1 MRALKGGIAALTISI
16 FATGAAAQP
25 VWDKVELG
33 MVRADVEALYPVGE
47 HTKYQRSA
55 IEISDVSVTERCAAE
70 VNIRFDAANK
80 VREVM
85 VAGNP
90 SMGGRC
96 TNDVLTALSAKY
108 GQPANW
114 DDAQSSFL
122 SREGKVAVWQRPD
135 GVAMRF
141 KKYTNGV
148 FGGGGLAKASWELS
162 YTSVRAI
169 GL

>member
-1 MRALKGGIAALTISI
+1 MGWKAIAAVSLLAMGS
-16 FATGAAAQP
+16 AVRAEP

-33 MVRADVEALYPVGE
+33 MPRAQVETIYPPSK
-47 HTKYQRSA
+47 HIKHQRQA
-55 IEISDVSVTERCAAE
+55 IEISDVTITEKCQAE
-70 VNIRFDAANK
+70 VNIRFDQSQI

-96 TNDVLTALSAKY
+96 SNDVLTALSGKY

-114 DDAQSSFL
+114 DDAQGSFL
-122 SREGKVAVWQRPD
+122 SREGKVAVWSRPN
-135 GVAMRF
+135 GVTMRF
-141 KKYTNGV
+141 KKYTNGG

-162 YTSVRAI
+162 YTAAGSI
-169 GL
+169 SL